1 MKVICI
7 DGVNKGE
14 LPFDENGRIASKSDE
29 IYEGETYTV
38 VGEYPTS
45 GGLAYFLEERRKN
58 AAYAASCFIP
68 LSNIEE
74 NSKDYVQQYTER
86 YGKGGTYDTVINL
99 FKNNNN

>member
-14 LPFDENGRIASKSDE
+14 LPFDDNGRIASKSDE
-29 IYEGETYTV
+29 IYEGEIYTV

-45 GGLAYFLEERRKN
+45 AGLAYFLEERRKN

-68 LSNIEE
+68 LSDKDETEE
-74 NSKDYVQQYTER
+74 NVFVYQTDIKLKE
-86 YGKGGTYDTVINL
+86 GNG
-99 FKNNNN
+99 FKNFHI

>member
-14 LPFDENGRIASKSDE
+14 KPYDHKGNIASKSDE
-29 IYEGETYTV
+29 IYEGEIYTV

-68 LSNIEE
+68 ISDKDESEISH
-74 NSKDYVQQYTER
+74 NSLT
-86 YGKGGTYDTVINL
+86 TIT
-99 FKNNNN
+99 KNK